1 LPVSLDGVFQ
11 HQKSLGA
18 VPSKQ
23 SELPKGVAVVRAS
36 AVEKKA
42 NHCPSGGV
50 TGIPWPQAK
59 VCAISTVDA
68 GQGGSV
74 VACAHNDDAGQAG
87 EADPPHYPRNEAV
100 FLPSPENPRSVVTE
114 GQFRPQVAETPSQQ
128 QGVAVGNAP
137 TGTPPQAVLRLPT
150 VVANMPAPIREAP
163 GGGRP
168 TSGAQSQ
175 PTRDQPAI
183 PIRISESEQERADRR
198 VKDSWQEPE
207 TLLLALNG
215 LAASK
220 PTNGWAAAVL
230 RQIRAL
236 GAAVADGSYEANG
249 ILQRLA
255 ELNRQAPELAEKIA
269 DRERELARQLVR
281 TNFALSRRLDM
292 WQELV
297 RLGVAQVKTVPSP
310 ERLAMCVAKVE
321 GLTRDSAQGQ
331 LWREYL
337 LVDALRESSHRPPS
351 EQDYTT
357 QQLARRVL
365 ERIAQTRLTPPQQ
378 KFIAS
383 GPVAALRDELR
394 RWVAESTGAAK
405 SIGAA
410 KVLQDIET
418 YERRSLPSDARQ
430 LALDYQQL
438 TVSPVDGRRRLAE
451 RVAWHYR
458 YANVRIAVTEELL
471 NKLMPT
477 RNLEYAPVEDTVLNR
492 PVRGESVMETK
503 VAIRMLPNP
512 ERVRMALEVAG
523 SISSLTTTDAGP
535 ARFHNDSQSYYVA
548 RKPLEI
554 DMNGISIWPVEVDVQ
569 NETRVRGLETDFD
582 RVPLVNMVARGVAK
596 SQMAQNSSAAS
607 QEVKQKVADKASQRV
622 DAETREGLTKVVRF
636 MNEHVFDPLNALSLD
651 PQLVKAETT
660 PKRFVMGLRL
670 AGEDQLGSHTPRPQ
684 ALEDSL
690 ASVQIHESALN
701 NGIQRLQLD
710 GQKFTLP
717 ELSRQIAARL
727 SRPVSWDINP
737 KYAKVTITFAKKDA
751 VVVRCDKRPGDL
763 VGRLTLTLSIDEL
776 CKPGQKPWKNFQ
788 IVAFYS
794 PEKQGRA
801 AQLVRGDIEIKPR
814 VMSITTR
821 MALAGIFS
829 RALSDKNSWG
839 LVPDRIVKEPKLDYT
854 AITQFDIEDGWIG
867 ISLGKKSQAVKTA
880 RLPHLGLW

>member
-1 LPVSLDGVFQ
+1 
-11 HQKSLGA
+11 
-18 VPSKQ
+18 
-23 SELPKGVAVVRAS
+23 
-36 AVEKKA
+36 
-42 NHCPSGGV
+42 
-50 TGIPWPQAK
+50 
-59 VCAISTVDA
+59 
-68 GQGGSV
+68 
-74 VACAHNDDAGQAG
+74 
-87 EADPPHYPRNEAV
+87 
-100 FLPSPENPRSVVTE
+100 
-114 GQFRPQVAETPSQQ
+114 
-128 QGVAVGNAP
+128 
-137 TGTPPQAVLRLPT
+137 
-150 VVANMPAPIREAP
+150 M
-163 GGGRP
+163 
-168 TSGAQSQ
+168 
-175 PTRDQPAI
+175 
-183 PIRISESEQERADRR
+183 
-198 VKDSWQEPE
+198 
-207 TLLLALNG
+207 LALNG

-394 RWVAESTGAAK
+394 HWVAESTGAAE

-596 SQMAQNSSAAS
+596 SQMAQELLGGIAGSEAEGGRQGQPARRRGNPRRPDQGRSLHERARIRPVERA
-607 QEVKQKVADKASQRV
+607 VAGPAIGEGRN
-622 DAETREGLTKVVRF
+622 DAEALRDGAPLGRRGPVGEPHAPPPGVGRQPGERADPRVGAQQRHPALATGRPEV
-636 MNEHVFDPLNALSLD
+636 HVARTVAANRRP
-651 PQLVKAETT
+651 AE
-660 PKRFVMGLRL
+660 P
-670 AGEDQLGSHTPRPQ
+670 
-684 ALEDSL
+684 
-690 ASVQIHESALN
+690 ASVLGHQSQIRQGDNHLRQEGCGGGAMRQAAWRSGRAL
-701 NGIQRLQLD
+701 
-710 GQKFTLP
+710 
-717 ELSRQIAARL
+717 
-727 SRPVSWDINP
+727 
-737 KYAKVTITFAKKDA
+737 DA
-751 VVVRCDKRPGDL
+751 DL
-763 VGRLTLTLSIDEL
+763 VDRRTV
-776 CKPGQKPWKNFQ
+776 Q
-788 IVAFYS
+788 A
-794 PEKQGRA
+794 RA
-801 AQLVRGDIEIKPR
+801 EAVEE
-814 VMSITTR
+814 
-821 MALAGIFS
+821 F
-829 RALSDKNSWG
+829 
-839 LVPDRIVKEPKLDYT
+839 PDR
-854 AITQFDIEDGWIG
+854 G
-867 ISLGKKSQAVKTA
+867 ILFSGEAGTRGADWSVATSKSNQE
-880 RLPHLGLW
+880 